1 MKHFLSLDQVLNFI
15 QQTGMTLGP
24 DERKKLLEYTHLIR
38 LWVKR
43 QNLISHSDQ
52 QHLFERH
59 FLPGFF
65 IASKLEPKAD
75 TRLIDAGSGPGFLP
89 VILKIIHP
97 GWHVTAIDSSRKKC
111 LFLTEI
117 NESLK
122 LGLQVVHQRI
132 EIFCTN
138 QANYFDYATSRG
150 VTNLAELWNWLRPVL
165 KRTGRLWVLKG
176 GDLSQEIAALQVS
189 GVKIKI
195 HTADTLWAQ
204 FSAYLQGKFLVEME
218 IANG

>member
-1 MKHFLSLDQVLNFI
+1 MKHSLSLDQVLNFI
-15 QQTGMTLGP
+15 QKTGMTLGP
-24 DERKKLLEYTHLIR
+24 DERKKLLQYAQLIR

-43 QNLISHSDQ
+43 QNLISYGDQ

-65 IASKLEPKAD
+65 IASQLEPTAD
-75 TRLIDAGSGPGFLP
+75 TRLIDIGSGSGFLP

-122 LGLQVVHQRI
+122 LGLQVVHQRM
-132 EIFCTN
+132 ETFRTDR
-138 QANYFDYATSRG
+138 ANYFDYATSRG
-150 VTNLAELWNWLRPVL
+150 VTNLSELWNWARSVL

-176 GDLSQEIAALQVS
+176 GDISQEIAVLHTG
-189 GVKIKI
+189 GVKTKI
-195 HTADTLWAQ
+195 HTADISWAQ
-204 FSAYLQGKFLVEME
+204 FSAYLRGKFLVEME
-218 IANG
+218 IENG